1 MSPDHS
7 RPSDTAQPIHTEATN
22 HTSRQRR
29 APIHPWQ
36 ATARTV
42 FAVLVALA
50 SLIPVVAVADGLDTV
65 PVVAQLIAVCG
76 AVTRVLA
83 LPSVDEFRSQ
93 FLPFLAAG
101 R

>member
-1 MSPDHS
+1 MSDLAVP
-7 RPSDTAQPIHTEATN
+7 TQVT
-22 HTSRQRR
+22 
-29 APIHPWQ
+29 HPWQ

-50 SLIPVVAVADGLDTV
+50 SLIPVVAVAGGIDTV
-65 PVVAQLIAVCG
+65 PAVAQLIAVCG

-83 LPSVDEFRSQ
+83 LPAVDDFLAR

-101 R
+101 RH

>member
-1 MSPDHS
+1 MSDLAVP
-7 RPSDTAQPIHTEATN
+7 TQVT
-22 HTSRQRR
+22 
-29 APIHPWQ
+29 HPWQ

-50 SLIPVVAVADGLDTV
+50 SLIPVVAVAGGIDTV
-65 PVVAQLIAVCG
+65 PAVAQLVAVCG

-83 LPSVDEFRSQ
+83 LPAVDDFLSR

-101 R
+101 RR

>member
-1 MSPDHS
+1 MTDFTTP
-7 RPSDTAQPIHTEATN
+7 TQIA
-22 HTSRQRR
+22 
-29 APIHPWQ
+29 HPWQ

-50 SLIPVVAVADGLDTV
+50 SLLPVVAVAGGIDTV
-65 PVVAQLIAVCG
+65 PAVAQVIAVCG

-83 LPSVDEFRSQ
+83 LPGVDEFLSR
-93 FLPFLAAG
+93 FLPFLAAS